1 MEMEV
6 PEAGGREEASSR
18 ASDSHREQPRAA
30 QCQGPSPSPLPTARP
45 STLLA
50 PNCRWPPWAPALP
63 LGSEADAPCCLGILA
78 EPEEGHASL
87 WGTLIFLLWQALD
100 FCMPRVL
107 KFHCVRGSRGSR
119 RLGTS
124 SAPRPIV
131 LPSCSSPSLLE
142 LISTIKPFTATCFP
156 HGCHLPRPLTP
167 ADCL

>member
-1 MEMEV
+1 MLGGEVSGGCEQEVIKALGSGWNAEILAELGFLEMEG

-78 EPEEGHASL
+78 EPEEGHTSL
-87 WGTLIFLLWQALD
+87 WGTDFSSLAGFRLLYAWCSEISLCAW
-100 FCMPRVL
+100 FSSSWHVL
-107 KFHCVRGSRGSR
+107 SAPPARTS
-119 RLGTS
+119 LLLLTS
-124 SAPRPIV
+124 SA
-131 LPSCSSPSLLE
+131 
-142 LISTIKPFTATCFP
+142 
-156 HGCHLPRPLTP
+156 
-167 ADCL
+167 